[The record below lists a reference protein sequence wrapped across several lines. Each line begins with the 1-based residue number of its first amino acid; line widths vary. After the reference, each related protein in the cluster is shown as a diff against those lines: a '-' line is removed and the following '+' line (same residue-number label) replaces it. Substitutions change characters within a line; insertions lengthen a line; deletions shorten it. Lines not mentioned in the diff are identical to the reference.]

1 MSVKFLQGVKDTNI
15 GDKFE
20 YLRKIL
26 LINICYFGRK
36 WMILILV
43 IYSSPFSNQITP
55 VLTLISVI
63 LRSHKIWK
71 QFWVALSKLYQ
82 NPLWDMLKSKM
93 SPLFV
98 LYLNT
103 VIWSLNSILRFL
115 VYWLGHWPVTQVSL
129 VQIPPKSLV
138 TYIFTE
144 IFEKGTFLVRT
155 NPKQV
160 LT

>member
-1 MSVKFLQGVKDTNI
+1 MWYQLNNLKVRCGT
-15 GDKFE
+15 
-20 YLRKIL
+20 
-26 LINICYFGRK
+26 
-36 WMILILV
+36 
-43 IYSSPFSNQITP
+43 FSNSKLEKYYPLPLLVSLWRKYSIFYPFWFQLIHCVATS
-55 VLTLISVI
+55 VLSLISVI

-115 VYWLGHWPVTQVSL
+115 VYWLGHWPVTQVSP

-144 IFEKGTFLVRT
+144 IFEKGTFLVRR
-155 NPKQV
+155 NPKPV

>member
-1 MSVKFLQGVKDTNI
+1 MGNCDLFLCYVIIIIITFSV
-15 GDKFE
+15 
-20 YLRKIL
+20 YLISFTIL
-26 LINICYFGRK
+26 FVR
-36 WMILILV
+36 WV
-43 IYSSPFSNQITP
+43 TS
-55 VLTLISVI
+55 VLSLISVI

-103 VIWSLNSILRFL
+103 VIWPLNSILRFL

-155 NPKQV
+155 NPKPV
-160 LT
+160 LK